1 LSNSITLRYV
11 AVTYSTNHA
20 ALGRQPRDCLPG
32 KMNKR
37 PALSPPSMEA
47 APSLETLCVESV
59 VRQALAQPAAADA
72 FRDEILA
79 IAPRLRRSDPKDVRP
94 DDVVCF
100 MDNDQ
105 DNGPKVPTCINLPF
119 RLLPDFLQILARA
132 SVDDDDARKRRFVHF
147 IEGSLD
153 FPNEAIRRIDEF
165 MGLRMDIVD
174 VVSFGNKYDVQGVV
188 RDLVAESD
196 DAPDGYQCSEDI
208 TRDDWSEWCSDCACK
223 CYELCWQLIYNNIL
237 PSSERAEQYASDG
250 VDRDAQREATRE
262 LEEAIAAARDNAG
275 PRALLHRVPVLT
287 VECGQE
293 I

>member
-1 LSNSITLRYV
+1 
-11 AVTYSTNHA
+11 
-20 ALGRQPRDCLPG
+20 
-32 KMNKR
+32 MNKR

-105 DNGPKVPTCINLPF
+105 DNGPKVPKCINLPF
-119 RLLPDFLQILARA
+119 RLLPDFLQILVRA

-147 IEGSLD
+147 IEVSWVHTNAAVWL
-153 FPNEAIRRIDEF
+153 IDEYMF
-165 MGLRMDIVD
+165 LRMDDLD
-174 VVSFGNKYDVQGVV
+174 VVSFGNKYDVQGLV

-196 DAPDGYQCSEDI
+196 DAPDGYQCLEDI
-208 TRDDWSEWCSDCACK
+208 TREDWSEWCSNCACK
-223 CYELCWQLIYNNIL
+223 CYELCWQLMYNNIL
-237 PSSERAEQYASDG
+237 PSPERAKQYASDG
-250 VDRDAQREATRE
+250 VDRDAQREVTRE